1 MRDAAGNNTNV
12 GVTTLASSA
21 TLHTNRILPVGGAPS
36 GGGGGIIQVKQTVD
50 NTTETI
56 TDTNYND
63 AGSLSVSITP
73 KFSSSKILIMATT
86 NVQAFR
92 SAQEVSGGL
101 RLVRDS
107 TEIIE
112 YPYAFVL
119 ESGTSGNGRIFYNT
133 NHSATYLDSPN
144 TTSAVTYKVQLKVY
158 GTSNSNRLSYNQNSS
173 KSTIL
178 VMEVSG

>member
-1 MRDAAGNNTNV
+1 MTSELRVD
-12 GVTTLASSA
+12 
-21 TLHTNRILPVGGAPS
+21 RIVPYDGIPS
-36 GGGGGIIQVKQTVD
+36 GGGGGIVQVKQTVD
-50 NTTETI
+50 TTSTTTI
-56 TDTNYND
+56 STTSYTD

-101 RLVRDS
+101 RLLRCS
-107 TEIIE
+107 SEIIDF
-112 YPYAFVL
+112 PYAFVL
-119 ESGTSGNGRIFYNT
+119 DSGTSGNGRIFYNT
-133 NHSATYLDSPN
+133 NHSATYLDSPS

-158 GTSNSNRLSYNQNSS
+158 GTSNSQRLNYNQNSS

-178 VMEVSG
+178 VMEVSA

>member
-1 MRDAAGNNTNV
+1 MTVRITKPEFNLREKLTELDYSRVPYQKMPAGSV
-12 GVTTLASSA
+12 
-21 TLHTNRILPVGGAPS
+21 
-36 GGGGGIIQVKQTVD
+36 IQVKQTVD

-92 SAQEVSGGL
+92 SNQEVSGGL
-101 RLVRDS
+101 RLLRDS

-119 ESGTSGNGRIFYNT
+119 ESGTSTNGRIFYNT
-133 NHSATYLDSPN
+133 NHAATYLDSPN

-158 GTSNSNRLSYNQNSS
+158 GTSNNQRLSYNQNSS

-178 VMEVSG
+178 VMEVSA

>member
-1 MRDAAGNNTNV
+1 MASELRVDKIIP
-12 GVTTLASSA
+12 TT
-21 TLHTNRILPVGGAPS
+21 GAPT

-50 NTTETI
+50 TTSTTTI
-56 TDTNYND
+56 STTSYTD

-101 RLVRDS
+101 RLLRGS
-107 TEIIE
+107 SEIIE

-119 ESGTSGNGRIFYNT
+119 EAGTSGNGRIFYNT
-133 NHSATYLDSPN
+133 NHSAVFLDSPS
-144 TTSAVTYKVQLKVY
+144 TTSSTTYKIQLKTY
-158 GTSNSNRLSYNQNSS
+158 STSNSMKVTYNQNSS

-178 VMEVSG
+178 AMEISA

>member
-1 MRDAAGNNTNV
+1 MSELR
-12 GVTTLASSA
+12 
-21 TLHTNRILPVGGAPS
+21 TNRIVPRDGLPS
-36 GGGGGIIQVKQTVD
+36 GSSGGIIQVKQTVD
-50 NTTETI
+50 STTETI

-63 AGSLSVSITP
+63 AGGLSVSITP
-73 KFSSSKILIMATT
+73 TRSDSKILIMATT

-133 NHSATYLDSPN
+133 NHSATYLDSPS

-158 GTSNSNRLSYNQNSS
+158 GTSNSQRLSYNQNSS

>member
-1 MRDAAGNNTNV
+1 MSELR
-12 GVTTLASSA
+12 
-21 TLHTNRILPVGGAPS
+21 TNRIVPRDGLPS
-36 GGGGGIIQVKQTVD
+36 GSSGGIIQVKQTVD
-50 NTTETI
+50 STTETI

-63 AGSLSVSITP
+63 AGGLSVSITP
-73 KFSSSKILIMATT
+73 TRSDSKILIMATT

-101 RLVRDS
+101 RLLRDS

-119 ESGTSGNGRIFYNT
+119 ESGTSTNGRIFYNT
-133 NHSATYLDSPN
+133 NHAATYLDSPN

-158 GTSNSNRLSYNQNSS
+158 GTSNSQRLSYNQNSS

-178 VMEVSG
+178 VMEVSA

>member
-1 MRDAAGNNTNV
+1 MSSELRVDKIVPTD
-12 GVTTLASSA
+12 GVPT
-21 TLHTNRILPVGGAPS
+21 

-86 NVQAFR
+86 NVQTFR
-92 SAQEVSGGL
+92 NNQETTGGL
-101 RLVRDS
+101 RLLRDS

-119 ESGTSGNGRIFYNT
+119 ECGTSTNGRIFYNT

-158 GTSNSNRLSYNQNSS
+158 GTSNNNRLSYNQNSS

-178 VMEVSG
+178 VMEVSA

>member
-1 MRDAAGNNTNV
+1 MSSELRVDKIVPTD
-12 GVTTLASSA
+12 GVPT
-21 TLHTNRILPVGGAPS
+21 

-86 NVQAFR
+86 NVQTFR
-92 SAQEVSGGL
+92 NNQETTGGL
-101 RLVRDS
+101 RLLRDS

-119 ESGTSGNGRIFYNT
+119 ECGTSTNGRIFYNT

-158 GTSNSNRLSYNQNSS
+158 GTSNNNRLSYNQNSS

>member
-1 MRDAAGNNTNV
+1 MASELRVDKIIP
-12 GVTTLASSA
+12 TT
-21 TLHTNRILPVGGAPS
+21 GAPT

-50 NTTETI
+50 STANQQITGTT
-56 TDTNYND
+56 YAD
-63 AGSLSVSITP
+63 AGSLNVSITP

-86 NVQAFR
+86 NIQAFR
-92 SAQEVSGGL
+92 NNQEVSGGL
-101 RLVRDS
+101 RLLRDS

-119 ESGTSGNGRIFYNT
+119 ESGTSTNGRIFYNT
-133 NHSATYLDSPN
+133 NHAATYLDSPN

-158 GTSNSNRLSYNQNSS
+158 GTSNGNRLSYNQNSS

>member
-1 MRDAAGNNTNV
+1 MSELR
-12 GVTTLASSA
+12 
-21 TLHTNRILPVGGAPS
+21 TNRIVPRDGLPS
-36 GGGGGIIQVKQTVD
+36 GSSGGIIQVKQTVD
-50 NTTETI
+50 STTETI

-63 AGSLSVSITP
+63 AGGLSVSITP
-73 KFSSSKILIMATT
+73 TRSDSKILIMATT

-101 RLVRDS
+101 RLLRDS

-133 NHSATYLDSPN
+133 NHSATYLDSPS

-158 GTSNSNRLSYNQNSS
+158 GTSNSQRLSYNQNSS

>member
-1 MRDAAGNNTNV
+1 MSSELRVDKIVPTD
-12 GVTTLASSA
+12 GVPT
-21 TLHTNRILPVGGAPS
+21 

-86 NVQAFR
+86 NVQTFR
-92 SAQEVSGGL
+92 NNQETTGGL
-101 RLVRDS
+101 RLLRDS

-119 ESGTSGNGRIFYNT
+119 ECGTSTNGRIFYNT

-158 GTSNSNRLSYNQNSS
+158 GTSNNNRLSYNQNSS
-173 KSTIL
+173 KSTIT

>member
-1 MRDAAGNNTNV
+1 MSELR
-12 GVTTLASSA
+12 
-21 TLHTNRILPVGGAPS
+21 TNRIVPRDGLPS
-36 GGGGGIIQVKQTVD
+36 GSSGGIIQVKQTVD
-50 NTTETI
+50 STTETI

-63 AGSLSVSITP
+63 AGGLSVSITP
-73 KFSSSKILIMATT
+73 TRSDSKILIMATT

-133 NHSATYLDSPN
+133 NHSATYLDSPS

-158 GTSNSNRLSYNQNSS
+158 GTSNGQRLSYNQNSS

-178 VMEVSG
+178 VMEVSA

>member
-1 MRDAAGNNTNV
+1 MSSELRVDKIVPTD
-12 GVTTLASSA
+12 GV
-21 TLHTNRILPVGGAPS
+21 PS

-86 NVQAFR
+86 NVQTFR
-92 SAQEVSGGL
+92 NNQETTGGL
-101 RLVRDS
+101 RLLRDS

-119 ESGTSGNGRIFYNT
+119 ECGTSTNGRIFYNT

-158 GTSNSNRLSYNQNSS
+158 GTSNNNRLSYNQNSS
-173 KSTIL
+173 KSTIT

>member
-1 MRDAAGNNTNV
+1 MSELR
-12 GVTTLASSA
+12 
-21 TLHTNRILPVGGAPS
+21 TNRIIPRDGLPS
-36 GGGGGIIQVKQTVD
+36 GSSGGIIQVKQTVD
-50 NTTETI
+50 STSSTQI
-56 TDTNYND
+56 TGTSYQD
-63 AGSLSVSITP
+63 AGSLNVSITP
-73 KFSSSKILIMATT
+73 TRSDSKILIMATT
-86 NVQAFR
+86 NVQTFR
-92 SAQEVSGGL
+92 NNQETTGGL
-101 RLVRDS
+101 RLLRDS

-119 ESGTSGNGRIFYNT
+119 ECGTSTNGRIFYNT

>member
-1 MRDAAGNNTNV
+1 MSELR
-12 GVTTLASSA
+12 
-21 TLHTNRILPVGGAPS
+21 TNRIVPRDGLPS
-36 GGGGGIIQVKQTVD
+36 GSSGGIIQVKQTVD
-50 NTTETI
+50 STTETI

-63 AGSLSVSITP
+63 AGGLSVSITP
-73 KFSSSKILIMATT
+73 TRSDSKILIMATT

-158 GTSNSNRLSYNQNSS
+158 GTSNSQRLSYNQNSS

-178 VMEVSG
+178 VMEVSA

>member
-1 MRDAAGNNTNV
+1 MSSELRVDKIVPTD
-12 GVTTLASSA
+12 GVPT
-21 TLHTNRILPVGGAPS
+21 

-86 NVQAFR
+86 NVQTFR
-92 SAQEVSGGL
+92 NSQETTGGL
-101 RLVRDS
+101 RLLRDS

-119 ESGTSGNGRIFYNT
+119 ECGTSTNGRIFYNT

-158 GTSNSNRLSYNQNSS
+158 GTSNNNRLSYNQNSS
-173 KSTIL
+173 KSTIT

>member
-1 MRDAAGNNTNV
+1 MSELR
-12 GVTTLASSA
+12 
-21 TLHTNRILPVGGAPS
+21 TNRIVPRDGLPS
-36 GGGGGIIQVKQTVD
+36 GSSGGIIQVKQTVD
-50 NTTETI
+50 STTETI

-63 AGSLSVSITP
+63 AGGLSVSITP
-73 KFSSSKILIMATT
+73 TRNDSKILIMATT

-133 NHSATYLDSPN
+133 NHSATYLDSPS

-158 GTSNSNRLSYNQNSS
+158 GTSNSQRLSYNQNSS

>member
-1 MRDAAGNNTNV
+1 MSELR
-12 GVTTLASSA
+12 
-21 TLHTNRILPVGGAPS
+21 TNRIVPRDGLPS
-36 GGGGGIIQVKQTVD
+36 GSSGGIIQVKQTVD
-50 NTTETI
+50 STTETI

-63 AGSLSVSITP
+63 AGGLSVSITP
-73 KFSSSKILIMATT
+73 TRSDSKILIMATT

-133 NHSATYLDSPN
+133 NHAATYLDSPN

-158 GTSNSNRLSYNQNSS
+158 GTSNNNRLSYNQNSS

-178 VMEVSG
+178 VMEVSA